1 MSVHIHRG
9 GFVVDTYDAMTI
21 AGGLGKGYIP
31 TRAMTELIRIVKPGT
46 NVAIDI

>member
-1 MSVHIHRG
+1 MSTDRD

-21 AGGLGKGYIP
+21 AGGMGEGLIP

-46 NVAIDI
+46 NVATDV